1 MTAPLTLAVT
11 QWTRLREMLLSD
23 HADIDDAT
31 LFDTLDGLTD
41 LTDQCNAVIGS
52 ALADEATAD
61 GLRDFIGALEAR
73 CERIRARAVAKRAAV
88 RSAMEDAGVS
98 KLALP
103 VATLTLGPG
112 RAAVQIYDEDALPR
126 QFVRLKHEP
135 MKSAIAAA
143 LKNGEDVPGARFGN
157 AAPILTVH
165 TR

>member
-1 MTAPLTLAVT
+1 MNNLTLAVT
-11 QWTRLREMLLSD
+11 TWTRLRDMLLND

-61 GLRDFIGALEAR
+61 GLKDFIGALEAR
-73 CERIRARAVAKRAAV
+73 CERIRTRAIAKRAAV
-88 RSAMEDAGVS
+88 RAAMEDAGVS

-103 VATLTLGPG
+103 VATLTITAGKPS
-112 RAAVQIYDEDALPR
+112 VVIYDEAVVPPAFFRWTKAPDKKAIKDAIDKGFPVDGCRLNNSPNVMT
-126 QFVRLKHEP
+126 VR
-135 MKSAIAAA
+135 
-143 LKNGEDVPGARFGN
+143 
-157 AAPILTVH
+157 

>member
-1 MTAPLTLAVT
+1 
-11 QWTRLREMLLSD
+11 MLLSD

-61 GLRDFIGALEAR
+61 GLRDFIGALDAR
-73 CERIRARAVAKRAAV
+73 CERIRTRAIAKRAAV
-88 RSAMEDAGVS
+88 RAAMEDAGVS

-103 VATLTLGPG
+103 VATLTLGAG
-112 RAAVQIYDEDALPR
+112 RPSVVVFDEDLLPSAFWR
-126 QFVRLKHEP
+126 VRRDVDKA
-135 MKSAIAAA
+135 KIAAA
-143 LKNGEDVPGARFGN
+143 LKNGEAVPGAQMN
-157 AAPILTVH
+157 NSPNVMTVR

>member
-1 MTAPLTLAVT
+1 
-11 QWTRLREMLLSD
+11 MLLSD

-88 RSAMEDAGVS
+88 RSAMEDAGLS

-112 RAAVQIYDEDALPR
+112 RPAVQVYDEQAVPADFMR
-126 QFVRLKHEP
+126 VRREP
-135 MKSAIAAA
+135 NKAAIAAA
-143 LKNGEDVPGARFGN
+143 LKAGEDVPGARLNN
-157 AAPILTVH
+157 AAPILTIH